1 MKLIRFGNE
10 GHEKPGI
17 IVNDTWYDVSGVVT
31 DYNEAFFA
39 NNDIKKLQDAL
50 AAGTSFPVVEP
61 TTRLGS
67 VVARPSKIICIGLNY
82 VDHCLE
88 TNAPIPTEP
97 VLFFKSTTAL
107 CGPNDHVVI
116 PKNSV
121 KTDWEVELAF
131 VIGKKASYV
140 EESEA
145 LDYVAGYCLHNDY
158 SEREFQL
165 ERGGQWA
172 KGKGCDTFAP
182 LGPFLATPD
191 EIADVNNLKM
201 WLTVNGKTYQNS
213 NTLNLVF
220 KIPFLVHYLSQFMTL
235 LPGDV
240 ISTGTP
246 PGVGLGIKPEP
257 VYVKAGD
264 VIELGI
270 EGLGTSKQTA
280 VAYTKNKSMAAQQYF
295 LALDL
300 KEDPALI
307 AEYKAYHQNVWPEII
322 ESIKSSGITCLDI
335 YCVSNR
341 LFMVLEANE
350 NFSFE
355 AKSATDAVNEVVQ
368 KWETLMWTY
377 QQAMPGSKPG
387 EKWVLLEKI
396 FTLPQ

>member
-17 IVNDTWYDVSGVVT
+17 IVNDIWYDVSGVVT

-39 NNDIKKLQDAL
+39 NNDIKKLQDAV
-50 AAGTSFPVVEP
+50 AAGISFPVVEP
-61 TTRLGS
+61 STRLGS

-97 VLFFKSTTAL
+97 ILFFKSTTAL
-107 CGPNDHVVI
+107 CGPNDDVVI

-131 VIGKKASYV
+131 VMGKKASYI

-257 VYVKAGD
+257 VYVKPGD

-270 EGLGTSKQTA
+270 EGLGSSKQTA
-280 VAYTKNKSMAAQQYF
+280 VAYTKK
-295 LALDL
+295 
-300 KEDPALI
+300 
-307 AEYKAYHQNVWPEII
+307 
-322 ESIKSSGITCLDI
+322 
-335 YCVSNR
+335 
-341 LFMVLEANE
+341 
-350 NFSFE
+350 
-355 AKSATDAVNEVVQ
+355 
-368 KWETLMWTY
+368 
-377 QQAMPGSKPG
+377 
-387 EKWVLLEKI
+387 
-396 FTLPQ
+396 